1 MSDGLGIDDVKDEL
15 MTRYTPVITW
25 KRVRHTTCKRDPA
38 RQVEVREVYK
48 CDPRDTVADAVRY
61 LQRLSERYQQRDV
74 LKTRR
79 VTFAAAAGGPKA
91 IYSTRKM
98 WPPDDCGFTDRYVLE
113 GFTHQQVW
121 EIDDAMMRFMY
132 GDMNGRRPYAEA
144 LVRQLVETEDIKADL
159 LAHEEKPMPYFRWV
173 TYTEINGQHHEVANA
188 RYELSDPMFG
198 SREEAMEKALDV
210 LRRNKARFVTLFPL
224 EDKDLAQ
231 GEFRLPPGRDG
242 KSVDI
247 LMRGFTP
254 EEMRRLVDSTA
265 TLRES
270 SDDVKDEL
278 MAASVPRIRITRSFV
293 IPGEPDEEGNYDF
306 DPESEW
312 IDEEGESM
320 AVDPRFDEDDA
331 TVISKAADFLTD
343 KGATSPSSVPFSPG
357 AWYSTEWN
365 IVNYQT
371 GEEEERSYHLVDFT
385 PEEEEAIYDIVTKG
399 KYKRRRAAESLVDRI
414 MEADD
419 PDAAKDELLSY
430 GSELLNVDVRQFYDP
445 RRSATFTSAQ
455 ATLGTGLAAEVV
467 AEVHCRGGLDQAF
480 NAVAWTLQHRG
491 IIPERAAGSFQSL
504 SELCSENGRPFRW
517 TLKSVKAKRDLRFT
531 T

>member
-15 MTRYTPVITW
+15 MARYTPVIAW

-278 MAASVPRIRITRSFV
+278 MAAEVRDPRIRITRSFAFPPEEDDADLDV
-293 IPGEPDEEGNYDF
+293 QSEWVDEEGV
-306 DPESEW
+306 
-312 IDEEGESM
+312 SM
-320 AVDPRFDEDDA
+320 ALDEWDEDDA
-331 TVISKAADFLTD
+331 TVVGKAADFLTRE
-343 KGATSPSSVPFSPG
+343 GATSPSSVPFYNG
-357 AWYSTEWN
+357 TWYSTEWHT
-365 IVNYQT
+365 VDYRT
-371 GEEEERSYHLVDFT
+371 GEEEEKGYHLVDFT
-385 PEEEEAIYDIVTKG
+385 PEEEEAIYDLVTKG
-399 KYKRRRAAESLVDRI
+399 KYKRRRAVESLVDRI

-430 GSELLNVDVRQFYDP
+430 GSEPLNVDVRQFYDP
-445 RRSATFTSAQ
+445 RRGATFTSAL
-455 ATLGTGLAAEVV
+455 ATLRTVFGVEVV
-467 AEVHCRGGLDQAF
+467 SEVHCRGGLDQAF
-480 NAVAWTLQHRG
+480 NAVAWTLQHKG